1 MWDIQHLAIHLS
13 VHSSIESALRV
24 EHRDSVT
31 IPMMMAKISKMAL
44 LLLAWLTIAAN
55 PLFRDRWICDKTWLR
70 LTTAR
75 YPNLENVGVI
85 DVKALAKTLK
95 NRAGPFEAAA
105 NVDGLYHKQFKHKCP
120 YDTDE
125 GSTKRRM
132 VHYFYQD
139 SKGISPIPPRCA
151 ADITDPYVKC
161 AQMVERRF
169 EVSRNRANAEREREV
184 EAQIRQCV
192 MDKVEEE
199 SKKKESERKKEA
211 EAEEEKQKADATV
224 SPDGK
229 SSSAVP
235 VTPDPKTN
243 RTHAARDSIEKCLL
257 RIARNGRLRIRRRT
271 N

>member
-1 MWDIQHLAIHLS
+1 
-13 VHSSIESALRV
+13 
-24 EHRDSVT
+24 
-31 IPMMMAKISKMAL
+31 MMAKISKMAL

-85 DVKALAKTLK
+85 DVMALAKTLGA
-95 NRAGPFEAAA
+95 RAGPFDATA
-105 NVDGLYHKQFKHKCP
+105 NVHGLYHKKFKHKCP

-125 GSTKRRM
+125 DSTKRRT
-132 VHYFYQD
+132 VNYFYQD
-139 SKGISPIPPRCA
+139 SKGISPIAPLCA

-184 EAQIRQCV
+184 EEQIRQCV

-199 SKKKESERKKEA
+199 SKKKDSERKKKA
-211 EAEEEKQKADATV
+211 EADEENQNADV
-224 SPDGK
+224 NSSPDGK

-243 RTHAARDSIEKCLL
+243 RTHVGWLSSEARTLFLGSKSADGDVVEILEDRIGILKQVNRTPDGYKLVIQYPRAAR
-257 RIARNGRLRIRRRT
+257 
-271 N
+271 